1 MSTWANTHEWY
12 FNDAD
17 AKLAEEVVD
26 KGMWEDCEEE
36 IRISTNITSVHSD
49 VIATTR
55 AMSEEDW
62 IDDVNI
68 AIKIIS
74 KYAKK

>member
-1 MSTWANTHEWY
+1 MSTWANIHEWY
-12 FNDAD
+12 FNDTD
-17 AKLAEEVVD
+17 AKLAEEVVS
-26 KGMWEDCEEE
+26 KGLWEACEDE

-55 AMSEEDW
+55 AMSEDDW
-62 IDDVNI
+62 NDDVNI

-74 KYAKK
+74 KYAEK